1 MFLIFLVLVNDDNPA
16 KHDKLQWIYIYF
28 LINVRAAAEGTILIN
43 LNKK

>member
-1 MFLIFLVLVNDDNPA
+1 MFLIVLVNDDNPA

-28 LINVRAAAEGTILIN
+28 LINVRAAAEGTILIH